1 MPVAPRDPRLLLV
14 GVAFF
19 LSGAAALAY
28 QVAWQRLLAL
38 QTGVGLYSIAVI
50 VAAFMLGLGLGS
62 HLGAVLSTRISRERA
77 LALFAACELTIATF
91 GALSCTLYYDWLYVR
106 WGSAFGEPVRAGLL
120 QFASLALPTILMGM
134 SLPFLTRAMVRDAAT
149 ASETIGFLYG
159 INVLG
164 AALGAL
170 GTPWVFI
177 RHHGIRTAVMA
188 AVAANAIAGV
198 CAIGLARSERKA
210 RSAQRTET
218 GTGPGT
224 GTRTDANRPTEAP
237 RSFRTWL
244 LLYALSGFCALALEI
259 LWFRVL
265 DVALKS
271 TAYTFGTL
279 LTVYLLGS
287 ATGALAGIVMVRR
300 LRRPL
305 RTFLALQCLL
315 LLYAG
320 GALALLT
327 RIPPE
332 TPFYQWY
339 YELWGGS
346 RSFNLGGAMHWDALV
361 RLYVVLPL
369 VLFGPPTVLMG
380 LSFPVLQRAVQDDPA
395 TSGWKAGVLQAAN
408 IGGCVAGSLLVGLVT
423 LTLLGTPGTMRLLL
437 LLGLVFAGLGLQ
449 AVGPRSVFLPLAGL
463 LALAALA
470 LPGQHAF
477 WMRLHGTAREGTLL
491 DEDATGV
498 AALIPGKERLWHV
511 WSGGRTH
518 SSLPFGGI
526 HTTLGAAPAVIH
538 PAPRAVAIIG
548 LGSGDTA
555 ASAGCRRDVD
565 QRITVFEIF
574 APQHRLL
581 SRLLSLPDPPG
592 RLGRFLGDSRF
603 TLRVAD
609 GRNALDRDGATYD
622 VIEADALWP
631 TSPYAGNLYSL
642 EFFTLCARRLKP
654 GGMVTTWAPTDRVRA
669 TFRAALPYVVAV
681 ADGDVLIGS
690 ASPIPIAPEEWRAR
704 LFDPS
709 MVAYLGPP
717 RVSGV
722 WAHIAGA
729 RVLPPEPPG
738 QMNLDLFPR
747 DEFHSPE

>member
-1 MPVAPRDPRLLLV
+1 MPAALRDPRLSIV

-28 QVAWQRLLAL
+28 QVAWQRILAL
-38 QTGVGLYSIAVI
+38 QTGVGLFSIAVI

-62 HLGAVLSTRISRERA
+62 HLGAVVSARIARPRA
-77 LALFAACELTIATF
+77 LALFAACELAIAAF
-91 GALSCTLYYDWLYVR
+91 GAMSCTLYYDWLYVR
-106 WGSAFGEPVRAGLL
+106 WGWVYGEPLRAGLL

-164 AALGAL
+164 AAAGAL

-177 RHHGIRTAVMA
+177 RHHGIRTAVLA
-188 AVAANAIAGV
+188 AVAANVAAGA
-198 CAIGLARSERKA
+198 CALGLALWQRRA
-210 RSAQRTET
+210 RSARRKGTET
-218 GTGPGT
+218 EEGAATDTPA
-224 GTRTDANRPTEAP
+224 RTDETPRPL
-237 RSFRTWL
+237 RMWL
-244 LLYALSGFCALALEI
+244 ALYALSGFCALALEI

-287 ATGALAGIVMVRR
+287 GTGALAGIAMVRR
-300 LRRPL
+300 VRRPL
-305 RTFLALQCLL
+305 RAFLVLQCVL

-320 GALALLT
+320 AVLALLT
-327 RIPPE
+327 RLPAG
-332 TPFYQWY
+332 TPYYEWY

-346 RSFNLGGAMHWDALV
+346 RSFNLGGAMYWDSLV
-361 RLYVVLPL
+361 KLYVVLPL

-380 LSFPVLQRAVQDDPA
+380 VSFPILQKAVQDDPA
-395 TSGWKAGVLQAAN
+395 TSGWKTGVLQAAN
-408 IGGCVAGSLLVGLVT
+408 IAGCVAGSLVVGLVT

-437 LLGLVFAGLGLQ
+437 LVGLVFAGLGLR
-449 AVGPRSVFLPLAGL
+449 AYGRRSLFLPLAAL
-463 LALAALA
+463 LVLAAVA
-470 LPGQHAF
+470 LPGRHAF
-477 WMRLHGTAREGTLL
+477 WMRLHGTAKAAALL

-498 AALIPGKERLWHV
+498 AALIPGKEQLWQV

-526 HTTLGAAPAVIH
+526 HTVLGAAPAMMH

-555 ASAGCRRDVD
+555 ASAGCRRDVE

-574 APQHRLL
+574 APQRRLL
-581 SRLLSLPDPPG
+581 GRLLSLPDPPA
-592 RLGRFLGDSRF
+592 RLGRFLGDPRF
-603 TLRVAD
+603 SIRTAD
-609 GRNALDRDGATYD
+609 GRNALDRDGAAYD
-622 VIEADALWP
+622 LIEADALWP

-642 EFFTLCARRLKP
+642 EFFQLCARRLNP

-669 TFRAALPYVVAV
+669 TFRAALPYVVSLAG
-681 ADGDVLIGS
+681 GDVLIGS
-690 ASPIPIAPEEWRAR
+690 RSPIPIEPEEWRRR
-704 LFDPS
+704 LFDPQA
-709 MVAYLGPP
+709 VAYLGPP
-717 RVSGV
+717 RVNGV
-722 WAHIAGA
+722 WAEIAGA
-729 RVLPPEPPG
+729 HALPPPTAAEI
-738 QMNLDLFPR
+738 NLDLFPR
-747 DEFHSPE
+747 DEFHSPD